1 MTKYIFVTGGVVSG
15 LGKGITSASLG
26 NLLKARGLSIV
37 NQKLDPYINVDPD
50 TMNPFQHGEVFV
62 TEDGATTDLDLGH
75 YERFTGV
82 NLRKDANVTTGSIY
96 RKVIERERKGDYLGA
111 TVQVIPHITDEIK
124 RRIKGISNEV
134 DVQITEIGGTVG
146 DIEILPFLEAA
157 RQIRKEF
164 GQENVM
170 FVHVT
175 LVPFIGP
182 STELK
187 TKPTQHSV
195 SMLRS
200 YGISPDLI
208 VLRSEQELTDEIKS
222 KVSLFCDVS
231 FENVINAPDLDDI
244 YDVPIKMYEEGLDA
258 AVDKRLALNSDSP
271 DLSRWNEMLSLKNG
285 VNKNVKI
292 AILGKYFG
300 LPDSYMSVVEALKH
314 SCLQNKVNL
323 DLVWIDA
330 DNYEIEDLKNLNG
343 VVVPGG
349 FGYRGIE
356 GKIGA
361 IEYLRKNKIPFLGI
375 CLGLQCAVIEFARNV
390 CGISDANSTE
400 FSQTT
405 KNPVIDLLPN
415 QDLEADDVGASMRLG
430 TYPCKIQ
437 PDTMAKDIY
446 NNEIIY
452 ERHRHRY
459 EVNNKFRNELES
471 KGLVF
476 SGLSPDE
483 DLVEMIELKDHPYF
497 VASQF
502 HPEFKSRPWDPAPMF
517 NSFIAASKE
526 IEFFDEK
533 GSRIHEL
540 EKVEINPYGLKILE
554 LNEIPSLKKQKGLFI
569 IWADSGIKGEHYL
582 HAGDGVPLRTVK
594 ALDEGLPPFNSKGLS
609 IFISYKI

>member
-26 NLLKARGLSIV
+26 NLLKSRGLSIV
-37 NQKLDPYINVDPD
+37 NQKLDPYVNVDPD

-124 RRIKGISNEV
+124 RRIKGISNDV

-157 RQIRKEF
+157 RQIRKEL
-164 GQENVM
+164 GSENVM
-170 FVHVT
+170 FIHVT

-195 SMLRS
+195 SMLRG

-208 VLRSEQELTDEIKS
+208 VLRSDRGLDEDIKN

-231 FENVINAPDLDDI
+231 YENVINAPDLDDI
-244 YDVPIKMYEEGLDA
+244 YDVPLKMHSEGLDA
-258 AVDKRLALNSDSP
+258 AVDKRLNLDTTEPELQDWKNML
-271 DLSRWNEMLSLKNG
+271 DLKKEATKD
-285 VNKNVKI
+285 VEI

-300 LPDSYMSVVEALKH
+300 LPDSYMSVVESLKH
-314 SCLQNKVNL
+314 ACLQNKVNL
-323 DLVWIDA
+323 NLHWIDA
-330 DNYEIEDLKNLNG
+330 DNYDNEDLSNLDG

-349 FGYRGIE
+349 FGVRGIE
-356 GKIGA
+356 GKISA
-361 IEYLRKNKIPFLGI
+361 IQYLRENKVPFLGI
-375 CLGLQCAVIEFARNV
+375 CLGLQCAVIEYARNV
-390 CGISDANSTE
+390 CGISDANSSE
-400 FSQTT
+400 FSQNT
-405 KNPVIDLLPN
+405 KDFVIDLLPN
-415 QDLEADDVGASMRLG
+415 QDLDKDDVGASMRLG
-430 TYPCKIQ
+430 TYPCKIEKN
-437 PDTMAKDIY
+437 TLTSEIYKD
-446 NNEIIY
+446 EVIY

-459 EVNNKFRNELES
+459 EVNNKYRDTLEEN
-471 KGLVF
+471 GLIF
-476 SGLSPDE
+476 SGLSPDNN
-483 DLVEMIELKDHPYF
+483 LVEMIELKDHPFF

-502 HPEFKSRPWDPAPMF
+502 HPEFKSRPWEPSPIF
-517 NSFIAASKE
+517 NSFIKSASIKTQNKNE
-526 IEFFDEK
+526 ATLK
-533 GSRIHEL
+533 T
-540 EKVEINPYGLKILE
+540 KVK
-554 LNEIPSLKKQKGLFI
+554 
-569 IWADSGIKGEHYL
+569 D
-582 HAGDGVPLRTVK
+582 
-594 ALDEGLPPFNSKGLS
+594 
-609 IFISYKI
+609 

>member
-26 NLLKARGLSIV
+26 NLLKSRGLTVV

-111 TVQVIPHITDEIK
+111 TVQIIPHITDEIK
-124 RRIKGISNEV
+124 RRIKGISNDV

-157 RQIRKEF
+157 RQMRKEL

-170 FVHVT
+170 FIHVT

-195 SMLRS
+195 SMLRG

-208 VLRSEQELTDEIKS
+208 VLRSDRGLDEDIKN

-231 FENVINAPDLDDI
+231 YENIINAPDLDDI
-244 YDVPIKMYEEGLDA
+244 YDVPLKMHSEGLDI
-258 AVDKRLALNSDSP
+258 AVDKRLNLNTEKPQLQEWKS
-271 DLSRWNEMLSLKNG
+271 MLNLKSEATKK
-285 VNKNVKI
+285 VSI

-300 LPDSYMSVVEALKH
+300 LPDSYMSVVESLKH
-314 SCLQNKVNL
+314 ACLQNKVILNL
-323 DLVWIDA
+323 QWIDA
-330 DNYEIEDLKNLNG
+330 DNYDIEDIANLDG

-349 FGYRGIE
+349 FGVRGIE
-356 GKIGA
+356 GKISA
-361 IEYLRKNKIPFLGI
+361 IQYLRENNIPFLGI

-390 CGISDANSTE
+390 CGISEANSSE
-400 FSQTT
+400 FSQNT
-405 KNPVIDLLPN
+405 KDFVIDLLPN
-415 QDLEADDVGASMRLG
+415 QDLDKDDVGASMRLG
-430 TYPCKIQ
+430 TYPCKITK
-437 PDTMAKDIY
+437 DTLTSKFY
-446 NNEIIY
+446 NDEVIY

-459 EVNNKFRNELES
+459 EVNNKYREILEEN
-471 KGLVF
+471 GLIF
-476 SGLSPDE
+476 SGLSPDNN
-483 DLVEMIELKDHPYF
+483 LVEMIELTDHPFF

-502 HPEFKSRPWDPAPMF
+502 HPEFKSRPWEPAPMF
-517 NSFIAASKE
+517 NKFIQIASTSEMKNTTSQS
-526 IEFFDEK
+526 K
-533 GSRIHEL
+533 TR
-540 EKVEINPYGLKILE
+540 
-554 LNEIPSLKKQKGLFI
+554 
-569 IWADSGIKGEHYL
+569 
-582 HAGDGVPLRTVK
+582 VK
-594 ALDEGLPPFNSKGLS
+594 D
-609 IFISYKI
+609 

>member
-222 KVSLFCDVS
+222 KVSLFCDVN

-244 YDVPIKMYEEGLDA
+244 YDVPIKMYKEGLDA
-258 AVDKRLALNSDSP
+258 AVDKRLALNSESP
-271 DLSRWNEMLSLKNG
+271 DLSRWNQMLSLKNG
-285 VNKNVKI
+285 VDKNVKI

-323 DLVWIDA
+323 NLVWIDA

-356 GKIGA
+356 GKISA

-375 CLGLQCAVIEFARNV
+375 CLGLQCAVIEYARNV

-430 TYPCKIQ
+430 TYPCKVQ
-437 PDTMAKDIY
+437 PDTMAKDMY

-459 EVNNKFRNELES
+459 EVNNKFRNDLES

-526 IEFFDEK
+526 IIFFDENVK
-533 GSRIHEL
+533 DEH
-540 EKVEINPYGLKILE
+540 KVN
-554 LNEIPSLKKQKGLFI
+554 
-569 IWADSGIKGEHYL
+569 D
-582 HAGDGVPLRTVK
+582 
-594 ALDEGLPPFNSKGLS
+594 
-609 IFISYKI
+609 

>member
-26 NLLKARGLSIV
+26 NLLKARGLSVV

-157 RQIRKEF
+157 RQIRKEL

-200 YGISPDLI
+200 YGISPDII
-208 VLRSEQELTDEIKS
+208 VLRSEQELNDEIKN

-231 FENVINAPDLDDI
+231 LENVINAPDLDDI
-244 YDVPIKMYEEGLDA
+244 YDIPIKMFEEGLDSS
-258 AVDKRLALNSDSP
+258 VNTRLMLNSSP
-271 DLSRWNEMLSLKNG
+271 PDFTQWKQMLSLKDG
-285 VNKNVKI
+285 VQKNIKI

-314 SCLQNKVNL
+314 ACLHNKVSL

-330 DNYEIEDLKNLNG
+330 DNFDLDELKKLNG

-356 GKIGA
+356 GKILA
-361 IEYLRKNKIPFLGI
+361 IEYLRKNNIPFLGI

-415 QDLEADDVGASMRLG
+415 QNLEHDDVGASMRLG

-437 PDTMAKDIY
+437 PNTNVNEIY
-446 NNEIIY
+446 KNEIIY

-459 EVNNKFRNELES
+459 EVNNKFRKELEDN
-471 KGLVF
+471 GLIF

-502 HPEFKSRPWDPAPMF
+502 HPEFKSRPWEPAPMF
-517 NSFIAASKE
+517 NSFINASKN
-526 IEFFDEK
+526 IEFVIEIVED
-533 GSRIHEL
+533 GQ
-540 EKVEINPYGLKILE
+540 KVK
-554 LNEIPSLKKQKGLFI
+554 
-569 IWADSGIKGEHYL
+569 D
-582 HAGDGVPLRTVK
+582 
-594 ALDEGLPPFNSKGLS
+594 
-609 IFISYKI
+609 

>member
-1 MTKYIFVTGGVVSG
+1 VTKYIFVTGGVVSG

-26 NLLKARGLSIV
+26 NLLKSRGLSIV

-124 RRIKGISNEV
+124 RRIKGISNDV

-157 RQIRKEF
+157 RQIRKEL
-164 GQENVM
+164 GSENVM
-170 FVHVT
+170 FIHVT

-195 SMLRS
+195 SMLRG

-208 VLRSEQELTDEIKS
+208 VLRSDRGLDEDIKN

-231 FENVINAPDLDDI
+231 YENVINAPDLDDI
-244 YDVPIKMYEEGLDA
+244 YDVPLKMHSEGLDA
-258 AVDKRLALNSDSP
+258 AVDKRLNLDTTEPELQDWKNML
-271 DLSRWNEMLSLKNG
+271 DLKKEATKD
-285 VNKNVKI
+285 VEI

-300 LPDSYMSVVEALKH
+300 LPDSYMSVVESLKH
-314 SCLQNKVNL
+314 ACLQNKVNL
-323 DLVWIDA
+323 NLHWIDA
-330 DNYEIEDLKNLNG
+330 DNYDNEDLSNLDG

-349 FGYRGIE
+349 FGVRGIE
-356 GKIGA
+356 GKISA
-361 IEYLRKNKIPFLGI
+361 IQYLRENKVPFLGI
-375 CLGLQCAVIEFARNV
+375 CLGLQCAVIEYARNV
-390 CGISDANSTE
+390 CGINDANSSE
-400 FSQTT
+400 FSQNT
-405 KNPVIDLLPN
+405 KDFVIDLLPN
-415 QDLEADDVGASMRLG
+415 QDLDKDDVGASMRLG
-430 TYPCKIQ
+430 TYPCKIEKN
-437 PDTMAKDIY
+437 TLTSEIYKD
-446 NNEIIY
+446 EVIY

-459 EVNNKFRNELES
+459 EVNNKYRDTLEEN
-471 KGLVF
+471 GLIF
-476 SGLSPDE
+476 SGLSPDNN
-483 DLVEMIELKDHPYF
+483 LVEMIELKDHPFF

-502 HPEFKSRPWDPAPMF
+502 HPEFKSRPWEPSPIF
-517 NSFIAASKE
+517 NSFIKSASIKTQNKNE
-526 IEFFDEK
+526 ATLK
-533 GSRIHEL
+533 T
-540 EKVEINPYGLKILE
+540 KVK
-554 LNEIPSLKKQKGLFI
+554 
-569 IWADSGIKGEHYL
+569 D
-582 HAGDGVPLRTVK
+582 
-594 ALDEGLPPFNSKGLS
+594 
-609 IFISYKI
+609 

>member
-356 GKIGA
+356 GKIKA
-361 IEYLRKNKIPFLGI
+361 AEYARVNKIPYLGV
-375 CLGLQCAVIEFARNV
+375 CLGLQIATIEFCRNV
-390 CGISDANSTE
+390 LGMKNANSTE
-400 FSQTT
+400 FDENTPQPAVVFMPEISKTHMGGT
-405 KNPVIDLLPN
+405 
-415 QDLEADDVGASMRLG
+415 MRLG
-430 TYPCKIQ
+430 TKPTPFLVEDCKIKRLYGNQ
-437 PDTMAKDIY
+437 SYVD
-446 NNEIIY
+446 

-459 EVNNKFRNELES
+459 EVNPELISKIEKAGLIYVGKDETGQRCEIMELE
-471 KGLVF
+471 
-476 SGLSPDE
+476 
-483 DLVEMIELKDHPYF
+483 DHPYY
-497 VASQF
+497 VGTQY
-502 HPEFKSRPWDPAPMF
+502 HPEFKSRP
-517 NSFIAASKE
+517 
-526 IEFFDEK
+526 
-533 GSRIHEL
+533 GR
-540 EKVEINPYGLKILE
+540 
-554 LNEIPSLKKQKGLFI
+554 PS
-569 IWADSGIKGEHYL
+569 
-582 HAGDGVPLRTVK
+582 
-594 ALDEGLPPFNSKGLS
+594 PPFLGLLKAS
-609 IFISYKI
+609 IGEKI

>member
-96 RKVIERERKGDYLGA
+96 RKVIDRERKGDYLGA

-323 DLVWIDA
+323 NLVWIDA

-356 GKIGA
+356 GKISA

-375 CLGLQCAVIEFARNV
+375 CLGLQCAVIEYARNV

-430 TYPCKIQ
+430 TYPCKVQ
-437 PDTMAKDIY
+437 PDTMAKDMY

-459 EVNNKFRNELES
+459 EVNNKFRNDLES

-526 IEFFDEK
+526 IKFFDENVK
-533 GSRIHEL
+533 DEH
-540 EKVEINPYGLKILE
+540 KVK
-554 LNEIPSLKKQKGLFI
+554 
-569 IWADSGIKGEHYL
+569 D
-582 HAGDGVPLRTVK
+582 
-594 ALDEGLPPFNSKGLS
+594 
-609 IFISYKI
+609 

>member
-1 MTKYIFVTGGVVSG
+1 VTKYIFVTGGVVSG

-26 NLLKARGLSIV
+26 NLLKARNLSVV

-124 RRIKGISNEV
+124 RRIKGISNDV

-146 DIEILPFLEAA
+146 DIEILPYLEAA
-157 RQIRKEF
+157 RQIRKEL

-200 YGISPDLI
+200 YGISPDII
-208 VLRSEQELTDEIKS
+208 VLRSEQELNDEIKS

-231 FENVINAPDLDDI
+231 LENVINAPDLDDI
-244 YDVPIKMYEEGLDA
+244 YEVPIKMFQEGLDSS
-258 AVDKRLALNSDSP
+258 VNTRLSLDSDDP
-271 DLSRWNEMLSLKNG
+271 NLDQWKKMLSLKDG
-285 VNKNVKI
+285 VKKDIKI

-323 DLVWIDA
+323 ELVWIDA
-330 DNYEIEDLKNLNG
+330 DNFDLDDLKKLNG

-356 GKIGA
+356 GKILA

-375 CLGLQCAVIEFARNV
+375 CLGLQCAVIEFARNE
-390 CGISDANSTE
+390 CKISDANSTE

-405 KNPVIDLLPN
+405 KNPVIDILPN
-415 QDLEADDVGASMRLG
+415 QNLENDDIGASMRLG
-430 TYPCKIQ
+430 TYPCKIKES
-437 PDTMAKDIY
+437 TVASEIY

-459 EVNNKFRNELES
+459 EVNNKFRKQLEE
-471 KGLVF
+471 KGLIF

-517 NSFIAASKE
+517 NSFIEASKN
-526 IEFFDEK
+526 IEYVIENVKD
-533 GSRIHEL
+533 GQ
-540 EKVEINPYGLKILE
+540 KVK
-554 LNEIPSLKKQKGLFI
+554 
-569 IWADSGIKGEHYL
+569 D
-582 HAGDGVPLRTVK
+582 
-594 ALDEGLPPFNSKGLS
+594 
-609 IFISYKI
+609 

>member
-96 RKVIERERKGDYLGA
+96 RKVIDRERKGDYLGA

-375 CLGLQCAVIEFARNV
+375 CLGLQCAVIEFARNE

-437 PDTMAKDIY
+437 PDTMAKDVY

-526 IEFFDEK
+526 IKFFDENVK
-533 GSRIHEL
+533 DEH
-540 EKVEINPYGLKILE
+540 KVK
-554 LNEIPSLKKQKGLFI
+554 
-569 IWADSGIKGEHYL
+569 D
-582 HAGDGVPLRTVK
+582 
-594 ALDEGLPPFNSKGLS
+594 
-609 IFISYKI
+609 

>member
-1 MTKYIFVTGGVVSG
+1 VTKYIFVTGGVVSG

-26 NLLKARGLSIV
+26 NLLKSRGLSVV

-124 RRIKGISNEV
+124 RRIKGISNDV
-134 DVQITEIGGTVG
+134 DIQITEIGGTVG

-182 STELK
+182 SSELK

-208 VLRSEQELTDEIKS
+208 VLRSEQELNDEIKT
-222 KVSLFCDVS
+222 KVSLFCDVEY
-231 FENVINAPDLDDI
+231 ENVINAPDLDDI
-244 YDVPIKMYEEGLDA
+244 YDVPVKMFEEGLDA
-258 AVDKRLALNSDSP
+258 AVDKRLSLNSESP
-271 DLSRWNEMLSLKNG
+271 ELEEWKKMLSLKNG
-285 VNKNVKI
+285 VEQSINI

-314 SCLQNKVNL
+314 SCLQNKVTLNV
-323 DLVWIDA
+323 VWIDA
-330 DNYEIEDLKNLNG
+330 DNFDLNDLKNLNG

-356 GKIGA
+356 GKIMA

-390 CGISDANSTE
+390 CGISDANSSE

-415 QDLEADDVGASMRLG
+415 QDLEMNDVGASMRLG
-430 TYPCKIQ
+430 TYPCKIKI
-437 PDTMAKDIY
+437 DTTAKNIY
-446 NNEIIY
+446 ENEIIY

-459 EVNNKFRNELES
+459 EVNNKFRNQLES
-471 KGLVF
+471 NGLVF

-483 DLVEMIELKDHPYF
+483 DLVEMIEIKDHPYF

-517 NSFIAASKE
+517 NSFIAASKK
-526 IEFFDEK
+526 INYFDENIK
-533 GSRIHEL
+533 DEH
-540 EKVEINPYGLKILE
+540 KVK
-554 LNEIPSLKKQKGLFI
+554 
-569 IWADSGIKGEHYL
+569 D
-582 HAGDGVPLRTVK
+582 
-594 ALDEGLPPFNSKGLS
+594 
-609 IFISYKI
+609 

>member
-26 NLLKARGLSIV
+26 NLLKSRGLTIV

-124 RRIKGISNEV
+124 RRIKGISNDV

-157 RQIRKEF
+157 RQMRKEL

-170 FVHVT
+170 FIHVT

-195 SMLRS
+195 SMLRG
-200 YGISPDLI
+200 YGISPDII
-208 VLRSEQELTDEIKS
+208 VLRSDRKLDEDIKN

-231 FENVINAPDLDDI
+231 YENVINAPDLDDI
-244 YDVPIKMYEEGLDA
+244 YDVPLKMHSEGLDV
-258 AVDKRLALNSDSP
+258 AVNKRLNLNTEEP
-271 DLSRWNEMLSLKNG
+271 ELNEWKNMLSLK
-285 VNKNVKI
+285 KESTKDVKI

-300 LPDSYMSVVEALKH
+300 LPDSYMSVVESLKH
-314 SCLQNKVNL
+314 ACLQNKVNL
-323 DLVWIDA
+323 DLQWIDA
-330 DNYEIEDLKNLNG
+330 DNYDAEDISNLDG

-349 FGYRGIE
+349 FGVRGIE
-356 GKIGA
+356 GKISA
-361 IEYLRKNKIPFLGI
+361 IQYLRENKIPFLGI
-375 CLGLQCAVIEFARNV
+375 CLGLQCAVIEYARNV
-390 CGISDANSTE
+390 CGISEANSSE
-400 FSQTT
+400 FSQNT
-405 KNPVIDLLPN
+405 KDFVIDLLPN
-415 QDLEADDVGASMRLG
+415 QDLDKDDVGASMRLG
-430 TYPCKIQ
+430 TYPCKI
-437 PDTMAKDIY
+437 TKNTITSEIYKD
-446 NNEIIY
+446 EVIY

-459 EVNNKFRNELES
+459 EVNNKYREVLE
-471 KGLVF
+471 KNGLIF
-476 SGLSPDE
+476 SGLSPDNN
-483 DLVEMIELKDHPYF
+483 LVEMIELKDHPFF

-502 HPEFKSRPWDPAPMF
+502 HPEFKSRPWEPAPMF
-517 NSFIAASKE
+517 DKFIQSAAVSQNTKK
-526 IEFFDEK
+526 ITSTK
-533 GSRIHEL
+533 T
-540 EKVEINPYGLKILE
+540 KVK
-554 LNEIPSLKKQKGLFI
+554 
-569 IWADSGIKGEHYL
+569 D
-582 HAGDGVPLRTVK
+582 
-594 ALDEGLPPFNSKGLS
+594 
-609 IFISYKI
+609 

>member
-1 MTKYIFVTGGVVSG
+1 MGKVQTCFIFVTGGVVSS
-15 LGKGITSASLG
+15 LGKGIASASIG
-26 NLLKARGLSIV
+26 ALLESRGLTVTIL
-37 NQKLDPYINVDPD
+37 KLDPYINLDPG
-50 TMNPFQHGEVFV
+50 TMSPFQHGEVFV

-157 RQIRKEF
+157 RQIRKEL

-200 YGISPDLI
+200 YGISPDII
-208 VLRSEQELTDEIKS
+208 VLRSEQELNDEIKN

-231 FENVINAPDLDDI
+231 LENVINAPDLDDI
-244 YDVPIKMYEEGLDA
+244 YDIPIKMFEEGLDSS
-258 AVDKRLALNSDSP
+258 VNTRLMLNSSSP
-271 DLSRWNEMLSLKNG
+271 DFTQWKQMLSLKDG
-285 VNKNVKI
+285 VQKNIKI

-314 SCLQNKVNL
+314 ACLHNKVSL

-330 DNYEIEDLKNLNG
+330 DNFDLDELKKLNG

-356 GKIGA
+356 GKILA
-361 IEYLRKNKIPFLGI
+361 IEYLRKNNIPFLGI

-415 QDLEADDVGASMRLG
+415 QNLEHDDVGASMRLG

-437 PDTMAKDIY
+437 PNTNVNEIY
-446 NNEIIY
+446 KNEIIY

-459 EVNNKFRNELES
+459 EVNNKFRKELEDN
-471 KGLVF
+471 GLIF

-502 HPEFKSRPWDPAPMF
+502 HPEFKSRPWEPAPMF
-517 NSFIAASKE
+517 NSFINASKN
-526 IEFFDEK
+526 IEFVIENVED
-533 GSRIHEL
+533 GQ
-540 EKVEINPYGLKILE
+540 KVK
-554 LNEIPSLKKQKGLFI
+554 
-569 IWADSGIKGEHYL
+569 D
-582 HAGDGVPLRTVK
+582 
-594 ALDEGLPPFNSKGLS
+594 
-609 IFISYKI
+609 

>member
-300 LPDSYMSVVEALKH
+300 LPDSYMSVVESLKH

-361 IEYLRKNKIPFLGI
+361 IEFLRKNKIPFLGI

-437 PDTMAKDIY
+437 PDTMAKDVY

-526 IEFFDEK
+526 IKFFDENVK
-533 GSRIHEL
+533 DEH
-540 EKVEINPYGLKILE
+540 KVK
-554 LNEIPSLKKQKGLFI
+554 
-569 IWADSGIKGEHYL
+569 D
-582 HAGDGVPLRTVK
+582 
-594 ALDEGLPPFNSKGLS
+594 
-609 IFISYKI
+609 

>member
-1 MTKYIFVTGGVVSG
+1 VTKYIFVTGGVVSG

-26 NLLKARGLSIV
+26 NLLKSRSLTIV

-124 RRIKGISNEV
+124 RRIKGISNDV

-157 RQIRKEF
+157 RQMRKEL

-170 FVHVT
+170 FIHVT

-195 SMLRS
+195 SMLRG
-200 YGISPDLI
+200 YGISPDII
-208 VLRSEQELTDEIKS
+208 VLRSDRKLDEDIKN

-231 FENVINAPDLDDI
+231 YENVINAPDLDDI
-244 YDVPIKMYEEGLDA
+244 YDVPLKMHSEGLDV
-258 AVDKRLALNSDSP
+258 AVNKRLNLNTEEP
-271 DLSRWNEMLSLKNG
+271 ELNEWKNMLSLK
-285 VNKNVKI
+285 KESSKDVKI

-300 LPDSYMSVVEALKH
+300 LPDSYMSVVESLKH
-314 SCLQNKVNL
+314 ACLQNKVNL
-323 DLVWIDA
+323 DLQWIDA
-330 DNYEIEDLKNLNG
+330 DNYDAEDISNLDG

-349 FGYRGIE
+349 FGVRGIE
-356 GKIGA
+356 GKISA
-361 IEYLRKNKIPFLGI
+361 IQYLRENKIPFLGI
-375 CLGLQCAVIEFARNV
+375 CLGLQCAVIEYARNV
-390 CGISDANSTE
+390 CGINEANSSE
-400 FSQTT
+400 FSQNT
-405 KNPVIDLLPN
+405 KDFVIDLLPN
-415 QDLEADDVGASMRLG
+415 QDLDKDDVGASMRLG
-430 TYPCKIQ
+430 TYPCKI
-437 PDTMAKDIY
+437 TKNTITSEIYKD
-446 NNEIIY
+446 EVIY

-459 EVNNKFRNELES
+459 EVNNKYREVLE
-471 KGLVF
+471 KNGLIF
-476 SGLSPDE
+476 SGLSPDNN
-483 DLVEMIELKDHPYF
+483 LVEMIELKDHPFF

-502 HPEFKSRPWDPAPMF
+502 HPEFKSRPWEPAPMF
-517 NSFIAASKE
+517 NKFIQSAASSQNT
-526 IEFFDEK
+526 EK
-533 GSRIHEL
+533 TTSAKT
-540 EKVEINPYGLKILE
+540 KVK
-554 LNEIPSLKKQKGLFI
+554 
-569 IWADSGIKGEHYL
+569 D
-582 HAGDGVPLRTVK
+582 
-594 ALDEGLPPFNSKGLS
+594 
-609 IFISYKI
+609 

>member
-26 NLLKARGLSIV
+26 NLLKSRGLSVV

-124 RRIKGISNEV
+124 RRIKGISNDV

-146 DIEILPFLEAA
+146 DIEILPYLEAA
-157 RQIRKEF
+157 RQIRKEL

-170 FVHVT
+170 FIHVT

-195 SMLRS
+195 SMLRG
-200 YGISPDLI
+200 YGISPDII
-208 VLRSEQELTDEIKS
+208 VLRSDRELDEDIKN

-231 FENVINAPDLDDI
+231 YENIINAPDLDDI
-244 YDVPIKMYEEGLDA
+244 YDVPLKMHSEGLDI
-258 AVDKRLALNSDSP
+258 AVDKRLNLNTEKP
-271 DLSRWNEMLSLKNG
+271 KLENWKKMLNLKNEA
-285 VNKNVKI
+285 KEDVKI

-300 LPDSYMSVVEALKH
+300 LPDSYMSVVESLKH
-314 SCLQNKVNL
+314 ACLQNKVNL
-323 DLVWIDA
+323 DLQWIDA
-330 DNYEIEDLKNLNG
+330 DSYDVEDIANLNG

-349 FGYRGIE
+349 FGVRGIE
-356 GKIGA
+356 GKISA
-361 IEYLRKNKIPFLGI
+361 IQYLRENKIPFLGI

-390 CGISDANSTE
+390 CGISEANSAE
-400 FSQTT
+400 FSQNT
-405 KNPVIDLLPN
+405 KDFVIDLLPN
-415 QDLEADDVGASMRLG
+415 QDLDKDDVGASMRLG
-430 TYPCKIQ
+430 TYPCKITK
-437 PDTMAKDIY
+437 DTVTSEIY
-446 NNEIIY
+446 NDEVIY

-459 EVNNKFRNELES
+459 EVNNKYRDVLE
-471 KGLVF
+471 KNGLVF
-476 SGLSPDE
+476 SGLSPDNN
-483 DLVEMIELKDHPYF
+483 LVEMIELTDHPFF

-502 HPEFKSRPWDPAPMF
+502 HPEFKSRPWEPAPMF
-517 NSFIAASKE
+517 NKFIQSASATVNKT
-526 IEFFDEK
+526 
-533 GSRIHEL
+533 
-540 EKVEINPYGLKILE
+540 NTT
-554 LNEIPSLKKQKGLFI
+554 PSKT
-569 IWADSGIKGEHYL
+569 
-582 HAGDGVPLRTVK
+582 RVK
-594 ALDEGLPPFNSKGLS
+594 D
-609 IFISYKI
+609 

>member
-26 NLLKARGLSIV
+26 NLLKSRGLSVV

-124 RRIKGISNEV
+124 RRIKGISNDV

-146 DIEILPFLEAA
+146 DIEILPYLEAA
-157 RQIRKEF
+157 RQIRKEL

-170 FVHVT
+170 FIHVT

-195 SMLRS
+195 SMLRG
-200 YGISPDLI
+200 YGISPDII
-208 VLRSEQELTDEIKS
+208 VMRSDRGLDEDIKN

-231 FENVINAPDLDDI
+231 YENIINAPDLEDI
-244 YDVPIKMYEEGLDA
+244 YDVPLKMHSEGLDI
-258 AVDKRLALNSDSP
+258 AVDKRLNLNTEKPKLDN
-271 DLSRWNEMLSLKNG
+271 WKKMLDLKNEAT
-285 VNKNVKI
+285 KDVKI

-300 LPDSYMSVVEALKH
+300 LPDSYMSVVESLKH
-314 SCLQNKVNL
+314 ACLQNKVNL
-323 DLVWIDA
+323 DLQWIDA
-330 DNYEIEDLKNLNG
+330 DDFDVEDIANLDG

-349 FGYRGIE
+349 FGVRGIE
-356 GKIGA
+356 GKISA
-361 IEYLRKNKIPFLGI
+361 IQYLRENKIPFLGI

-390 CGISDANSTE
+390 CGISEANSSE
-400 FSQTT
+400 FSQNT
-405 KNPVIDLLPN
+405 KDFVIDLLPN
-415 QDLEADDVGASMRLG
+415 QDLDKDDVGASMRLG
-430 TYPCKIQ
+430 TYPCKI
-437 PDTMAKDIY
+437 TKGTLTSEIY
-446 NNEIIY
+446 NDEVIY

-459 EVNNKFRNELES
+459 EVNNKYRDVLE
-471 KGLVF
+471 KNGLVF
-476 SGLSPDE
+476 SGLSPDNN
-483 DLVEMIELKDHPYF
+483 LVEMIELTDHPFF

-502 HPEFKSRPWDPAPMF
+502 HPEFKSRPWEPAPVF
-517 NSFIAASKE
+517 NKFIQSASA
-526 IEFFDEK
+526 F
-533 GSRIHEL
+533 
-540 EKVEINPYGLKILE
+540 V
-554 LNEIPSLKKQKGLFI
+554 KKTSTTSSKT
-569 IWADSGIKGEHYL
+569 
-582 HAGDGVPLRTVK
+582 RVK
-594 ALDEGLPPFNSKGLS
+594 D
-609 IFISYKI
+609 

>member
-271 DLSRWNEMLSLKNG
+271 DLTRWNEMLSLKNG

-361 IEYLRKNKIPFLGI
+361 IEFLRKNKIPFLGI

-415 QDLEADDVGASMRLG
+415 QDLEADDIGASMRLG

-459 EVNNKFRNELES
+459 EVNNKFRNKLES

-526 IEFFDEK
+526 IKFFDENVK
-533 GSRIHEL
+533 DEH
-540 EKVEINPYGLKILE
+540 KVK
-554 LNEIPSLKKQKGLFI
+554 
-569 IWADSGIKGEHYL
+569 D
-582 HAGDGVPLRTVK
+582 
-594 ALDEGLPPFNSKGLS
+594 
-609 IFISYKI
+609 

>member
-26 NLLKARGLSIV
+26 NLLKSRGLSVI

-82 NLRKDANVTTGSIY
+82 NLRKDSNVTTGSIY
-96 RKVIERERKGDYLGA
+96 RKVIESERKGDYLGA

-124 RRIKGISNEV
+124 RRIKGISNDI

-157 RQIRKEF
+157 RQIRKEL
-164 GQENVM
+164 GSENVM

-195 SMLRS
+195 TLLRAA
-200 YGISPDLI
+200 GISPDLI
-208 VLRSEQELTDEIKS
+208 VLRSDRELNEEIKS

-231 FENVINAPDLDDI
+231 LSNVINAPDLDDI
-244 YDVPIKMYEEGLDA
+244 YEVPLRMFDEGLDN
-258 AVDKRLALNSDSP
+258 AVNDRLKLNSNSQ
-271 DLSRWNEMLSLKNG
+271 DLSQWKTMVDLKQNAI
-285 VNKNVKI
+285 NTVKI

-300 LPDSYMSVVEALKH
+300 LPDSYLSVVESLKH
-314 SCLQNKVNL
+314 SCLQNNVKL
-323 DLVWIDA
+323 DLHWIDA
-330 DNYEIEDLKNLNG
+330 DNFELDSLADMDG
-343 VVVPGG
+343 VIVPGG

-356 GKIGA
+356 GKISA
-361 IEYLRKNKIPFLGI
+361 IQYIRENKIPFLGI

-390 CGISDANSTE
+390 CVISDANSSE
-400 FSQTT
+400 FSQNT
-405 KNPVIDLLPN
+405 KNYVIDLLPN
-415 QDLEADDVGASMRLG
+415 QDLDKDDVGASMRLG
-430 TYPCKIQ
+430 TYPCKIN
-437 PDTMAKDIY
+437 PDTIASKIY
-446 NNEIIY
+446 SDEVIY

-459 EVNNKFRNELES
+459 EVNNKYRDKLIEN
-471 KGLVF
+471 GLIIGGV
-476 SGLSPDE
+476 SPDNN
-483 DLVEMIELKDHPYF
+483 LVEMIEIKDHPYF

-502 HPEFKSRPWDPAPMF
+502 HPEFKSRPWEPAPLF
-517 NSFIAASKE
+517 NDFIAS
-526 IEFFDEK
+526 
-533 GSRIHEL
+533 S
-540 EKVEINPYGLKILE
+540 
-554 LNEIPSLKKQKGLFI
+554 
-569 IWADSGIKGEHYL
+569 IKTKSSESNNI
-582 HAGDGVPLRTVK
+582 VSETVK
-594 ALDEGLPPFNSKGLS
+594 K
-609 IFISYKI
+609 K

>member
-361 IEYLRKNKIPFLGI
+361 IEFLRKNKIPFLGI

-437 PDTMAKDIY
+437 PDTMANDVY

-483 DLVEMIELKDHPYF
+483 DLVEIIELKDHPYF

-526 IEFFDEK
+526 IKFFDENVK
-533 GSRIHEL
+533 DEH
-540 EKVEINPYGLKILE
+540 KVK
-554 LNEIPSLKKQKGLFI
+554 
-569 IWADSGIKGEHYL
+569 D
-582 HAGDGVPLRTVK
+582 
-594 ALDEGLPPFNSKGLS
+594 
-609 IFISYKI
+609 

>member
-26 NLLKARGLSIV
+26 NLLKSRGLSIV

-124 RRIKGISNEV
+124 RRIKGISNDV

-146 DIEILPFLEAA
+146 DIEILPYLEAA
-157 RQIRKEF
+157 RQIRKEL

-170 FVHVT
+170 FIHVT

-195 SMLRS
+195 SMLRG
-200 YGISPDLI
+200 YGISPDII
-208 VLRSEQELTDEIKS
+208 VLRSDRELDEDIKN

-231 FENVINAPDLDDI
+231 YENIINAPDLDDI
-244 YDVPIKMYEEGLDA
+244 YDVPLKMHSEGLDI
-258 AVDKRLALNSDSP
+258 AVDKRLNLNTEKP
-271 DLSRWNEMLSLKNG
+271 KLEKWKKMLNLKNEA
-285 VNKNVKI
+285 KEDVKI

-300 LPDSYMSVVEALKH
+300 LPDSYMSVVESLKH
-314 SCLQNKVNL
+314 ACLQNKVNL
-323 DLVWIDA
+323 DLQWIDA
-330 DNYEIEDLKNLNG
+330 DSYDVEDIANLNG

-349 FGYRGIE
+349 FGVRGIE
-356 GKIGA
+356 GKISA
-361 IEYLRKNKIPFLGI
+361 IQYLRENKIPFLGI

-390 CGISDANSTE
+390 CGISEANSAE
-400 FSQTT
+400 FSQNT
-405 KNPVIDLLPN
+405 KDFVIDLLPN
-415 QDLEADDVGASMRLG
+415 QDLNKDDVGASMRLG
-430 TYPCKIQ
+430 TYPCKITK
-437 PDTMAKDIY
+437 DTITSEIY
-446 NNEIIY
+446 NDEVIY

-459 EVNNKFRNELES
+459 EVNNKYRDVLE
-471 KGLVF
+471 KNGLVF
-476 SGLSPDE
+476 SGLSPDNN
-483 DLVEMIELKDHPYF
+483 LVEMIELTDHPFF

-502 HPEFKSRPWDPAPMF
+502 HPEFKSRPWEPAPMF
-517 NSFIAASKE
+517 NKFIQSASATVNKT
-526 IEFFDEK
+526 
-533 GSRIHEL
+533 
-540 EKVEINPYGLKILE
+540 NTT
-554 LNEIPSLKKQKGLFI
+554 PSKT
-569 IWADSGIKGEHYL
+569 
-582 HAGDGVPLRTVK
+582 RVK
-594 ALDEGLPPFNSKGLS
+594 D
-609 IFISYKI
+609 

>member
-26 NLLKARGLSIV
+26 NLLKARGLSVV

-124 RRIKGISNEV
+124 RRIKGISNDV
-134 DVQITEIGGTVG
+134 DIQITEIGGTVG

-182 STELK
+182 SAELK

-200 YGISPDLI
+200 YGISPDII
-208 VLRSEQELTDEIKS
+208 VLRSEQELNDEIKS

-231 FENVINAPDLDDI
+231 LENVINAPDLDDI
-244 YDVPIKMYEEGLDA
+244 YDVPIKMFEEGLDSS
-258 AVDKRLALNSDSP
+258 VNTRLSLNSSDP
-271 DLSRWNEMLSLKNG
+271 NLTQWNQMLSLKKG
-285 VNKNVKI
+285 VQRNIKI

-314 SCLQNKVNL
+314 ACLQNKVNL

-330 DNYEIEDLKNLNG
+330 DNFELDDLKKLNG

-356 GKIGA
+356 GKILA

-415 QDLEADDVGASMRLG
+415 QNLENDDVGASMRLG

-437 PDTMAKDIY
+437 PNTNANQIY

-459 EVNNKFRNELES
+459 EVNNKFRKKLEDS
-471 KGLVF
+471 GLIF

-483 DLVEMIELKDHPYF
+483 DLVEMIELRDHPYF

-517 NSFIAASKE
+517 NSFITASKN
-526 IEFFDEK
+526 IEFVIENVED
-533 GSRIHEL
+533 GQ
-540 EKVEINPYGLKILE
+540 KVK
-554 LNEIPSLKKQKGLFI
+554 
-569 IWADSGIKGEHYL
+569 D
-582 HAGDGVPLRTVK
+582 
-594 ALDEGLPPFNSKGLS
+594 
-609 IFISYKI
+609 

>member
-26 NLLKARGLSIV
+26 NLLKARGLSVV

-157 RQIRKEF
+157 RQIRKEL

-200 YGISPDLI
+200 YGISPDII
-208 VLRSEQELTDEIKS
+208 VLRSEQELNDEIKN

-231 FENVINAPDLDDI
+231 LENVINAPDLDDI
-244 YDVPIKMYEEGLDA
+244 YDIPIKMFEEGLDSS
-258 AVDKRLALNSDSP
+258 VNTRLMLNSSSP
-271 DLSRWNEMLSLKNG
+271 DFTQWKQMLSLKDG
-285 VNKNVKI
+285 VQKNIKI

-314 SCLQNKVNL
+314 ACLHNKVSL

-330 DNYEIEDLKNLNG
+330 DNFDLDELKKLNG

-356 GKIGA
+356 GKILA
-361 IEYLRKNKIPFLGI
+361 IEYLRKNNIPFLGI

-415 QDLEADDVGASMRLG
+415 QNLEHDDVGASMRLG

-437 PDTMAKDIY
+437 PNTNVNEIY
-446 NNEIIY
+446 KNEIIY

-459 EVNNKFRNELES
+459 EVNNKFRKELEDN
-471 KGLVF
+471 GLIF

-502 HPEFKSRPWDPAPMF
+502 HPEFKSRPWEPAPMF
-517 NSFIAASKE
+517 NSFINASKN
-526 IEFFDEK
+526 IEFVIEIVED
-533 GSRIHEL
+533 GQ
-540 EKVEINPYGLKILE
+540 KVK
-554 LNEIPSLKKQKGLFI
+554 
-569 IWADSGIKGEHYL
+569 D
-582 HAGDGVPLRTVK
+582 
-594 ALDEGLPPFNSKGLS
+594 
-609 IFISYKI
+609 